1 MTLYDKIA
9 AYSPCNLQEASDRA
23 LMLAQLGRYDDLLFR
38 SNPVMHFTA
47 SGWVVDAARER
58 VLMVYHNIYQ
68 SWSWTGGH
76 ADGEEDLL
84 SVAMR
89 EVREE
94 TGIEHLRAVSPEI
107 FSLEILGVK
116 AHIRRSEYVSTHL
129 HLNLTYLFEADPAE
143 PLRVKHD
150 ENSAVAW
157 IPTGEV
163 LSRCTEPDMIPVY
176 RKLMEK
182 CGVVF
187 SEP

>member
-9 AYSPCNLQEASDRA
+9 AFAPCNRQEAADRA

-47 SGWVVDAARER
+47 SGWVVDPARER

-76 ADGEEDLL
+76 ADGDEDLL

-94 TGIEHLRAVSPEI
+94 TGVEHLRAASPEI

-116 AHIRRSEYVSTHL
+116 AHIRRAEYVSTHL
-129 HLNLTYLFEADPAE
+129 HLNLTYLLEADPAQ
-143 PLRVKHD
+143 PLRVKQD

-157 IPTGEV
+157 IPVSEV
-163 LSRCTEPDMIPVY
+163 LDRCSEPDMLPVY

-182 CGVVF
+182 VRDF
-187 SEP
+187 PKY

>member
-1 MTLYDKIA
+1 MMLYDKIA
-9 AYSPCNLQEASDRA
+9 AYVPCNAQEAADRA

-47 SGWVVDAARER
+47 SGWVVDPARER

-76 ADGEEDLL
+76 ADGDENLL

-94 TGIEHLRAVSPEI
+94 TGIDHLRPISSEI

-116 AHIRRSEYVSTHL
+116 AHVRRTEYVNTHL

-157 IPTGEV
+157 LPVSEV
-163 LSRCTEPDMIPVY
+163 LDRCSEPEMCPVY

-182 CGVVF
+182 VQDF
-187 SEP
+187 PHN